1 MASMVWLS
9 GEQVA
14 TKRGFT
20 LRRERYACVGLTP
33 NGANTVPFP
42 NRLPRAPRGVV
53 LNPMGNGALGVIV
66 SLDDSQG
73 VAAPAASFGGG
84 FMGFDATNVYVYIG
98 NGTECGLTVE
108 Y

>member
-1 MASMVWLS
+1 
-9 GEQVA
+9 
-14 TKRGFT
+14 
-20 LRRERYACVGLTP
+20 
-33 NGANTVPFP
+33 
-42 NRLPRAPRGVV
+42 
-53 LNPMGNGALGVIV
+53 MGNGALGVIV